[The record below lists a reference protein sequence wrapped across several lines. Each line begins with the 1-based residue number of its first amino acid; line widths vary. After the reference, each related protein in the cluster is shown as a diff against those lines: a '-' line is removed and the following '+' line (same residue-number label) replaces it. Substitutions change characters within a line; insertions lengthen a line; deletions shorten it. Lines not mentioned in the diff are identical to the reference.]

1 MWNVPPRRLVTVPEG
16 IILVAA
22 LDKTDRLHLLKEHEM
37 KNPPRCDDL
46 AAQNVLSELP
56 TGRRVLV
63 VLICAMVALGTI
75 LLLLAHF
82 QH

>member
-1 MWNVPPRRLVTVPEG
+1 MWNVPPRRRVTVPEG
-16 IILVAA
+16 IILVAT
-22 LDKTDRLHLLKEHEM
+22 LDKTDRLHLLREHEV
-37 KNPPRCDDL
+37 KNPPRYDDL

-63 VLICAMVALGTI
+63 VLICAVAALVSI
-75 LLLLAHF
+75 LILLAHF